1 LLKQC
6 TKNQTTPP
14 KSYIAPKNRADVM
27 TSDYVIETKQLR
39 KTFVSKEHGEKKTLE
54 AVKGVDLT
62 VKRGQIFGFLG
73 PNGAGKSTTQK
84 MLSTLMR
91 PSSGEVKVLG
101 YDLVEEQDKIRQN
114 VGFVSQAG
122 GADLASTGTEN
133 LILQA
138 QLFGI
143 DAETAK
149 KSAEEFSQRFQMTS
163 YVGRPASTYSGGQKR
178 RLDIALGM
186 IHHPQLLLLDEPTTG
201 LDPQSRA
208 YLWVEIQKLKT
219 DGITI
224 FLTTQYM
231 DEADKL
237 CDTIA
242 IIDHGQIIVQGT
254 PDELKSS
261 VGGDTI
267 VFGFDSCEVAQK
279 AEALLNEHV
288 KLERLQVTDSSVYL
302 TIKNGERTLPDL
314 LRLLDGS
321 GMQVQGVTLSR
332 PSLDDVFLKYTGRS
346 LREDGKKQ

>member
-1 LLKQC
+1 MNNNL
-6 TKNQTTPP
+6 
-14 KSYIAPKNRADVM
+14 I
-27 TSDYVIETKQLR
+27 IETKQLR
-39 KTFVSKEHGEKKTLE
+39 KTFVSKEHGEKKQVE

-62 VKRGQIFGFLG
+62 VQRGQIFGFLG

-91 PSSGEVKVLG
+91 PSSGEAKVLG
-101 YDLVEEQDKIRQN
+101 YDLVDQQEQIRQN

-143 DAETAK
+143 DAKTAK
-149 KSAEEFSQRFQMTS
+149 KSAQEFSKRFQMTS
-163 YVGRPASTYSGGQKR
+163 YVDRPASTYSGGQKR

-186 IHHPQLLLLDEPTTG
+186 IHHPHLLLLDEPTTG

-208 YLWVEIQKLKT
+208 YLWLEIQKLKT
-219 DGITI
+219 DGVTI

-242 IIDHGQIIVQGT
+242 IIDHGKIIVQGT

-267 VFGFDSCEVAQK
+267 VFSFDSSEVARK

-288 KLERLQVTDSSVYL
+288 RLERLQVTENSVYL
-302 TIKNGERTLPDL
+302 TIKDGERTLPDL

-321 GMQVQGVTLSR
+321 GMQVQAVTLSR

-346 LREDGKKQ
+346 LREDAKKH

>member
-1 LLKQC
+1 
-6 TKNQTTPP
+6 
-14 KSYIAPKNRADVM
+14 M
-27 TSDYVIETKQLR
+27 TNDFVIETKNLR
-39 KTFVSKEHGEKKTLE
+39 KTFVSKEHGVKKQLE
-54 AVKGVDLT
+54 AVKGVNLT

-91 PSSGEVKVLG
+91 PSSGEAKVLG
-101 YDLVEEQDKIRQN
+101 YELVAQQGLIRQN

-149 KSAEEFSQRFQMTS
+149 KSAEEFSKRFQMTS

-208 YLWVEIQKLKT
+208 YLWDEIEKLKT

-242 IIDHGQIIVQGT
+242 IIDHGQIIVEGT
-254 PDELKSS
+254 PDELKRS

-267 VFGFDSCEVAQK
+267 IFSFESDEVAHK
-279 AEALLNEHV
+279 AETLLNEHV
-288 KLERLQVTDSSVYL
+288 KLERLQVTDNSVYL
-302 TIKNGERTLPDL
+302 TIKNGEQTLPDL

-321 GMQVQGVTLSR
+321 NLQVQSVTLSR

-346 LREDGKKQ
+346 LREDGNLQ

>member
-1 LLKQC
+1 
-6 TKNQTTPP
+6 
-14 KSYIAPKNRADVM
+14 M

-62 VKRGQIFGFLG
+62 VKKGQIFGFLG

-101 YDLVEEQDKIRQN
+101 YDLVEEQGKIRQN